1 MGTRGATVGWLALA
15 ALCAAFPAFASDRAQ
30 TDEDRAT
37 KPIIVTAPLT
47 EAERRKQ
54 LRAFTREIIRPPRK
68 DRPIARF
75 RFPICPKVKGLAPED
90 ARAIEARIRENAQRL
105 GSGAN
110 EDPNCTPS
118 VRVAF
123 MAPGA
128 GAAVSW
134 LNEESE
140 QLSHL
145 PTYQRRRVL
154 SEKAPVRAWSKVVLR
169 DQLGQP
175 LRLLENNGRV
185 IGGQDS
191 PILVDQFSASDPIHT
206 SEITGA
212 AILIEREAA
221 EGFTLAQLADYIT
234 MRTFLG
240 TQSPDAELSPAA
252 ATILTLFRQGDPPTG
267 LTLYDKALVESV
279 YKASRQSTPR
289 RVIATTASTAAR
301 AEQRRSDAP
310 GQ

>member
-1 MGTRGATVGWLALA
+1 MA

-221 EGFTLAQLADYIT
+221 EGSTLAQLADYIT
-234 MRTFLG
+234 MRALLDT
-240 TQSPDAELSPAA
+240 SPPAPDTPPSA
-252 ATILTLFRQGDPPTG
+252 PTILTLFDQGAPPES
-267 LTLYDKALVESV
+267 LTPYDEALLRGV
-279 YKASRQSTPR
+279 YKAPR
-289 RVIATTASTAAR
+289 NSAARRIIANTAKIAAR